1 MWRSNWKQQQQQQLC
16 REEEAEA
23 RRAASN
29 GRRSRSTE
37 AAAGTRKKQYGGRS
51 NNGSGR
57 EGTRGAGDPRLA
69 DVLSRNAPMA
79 APGERWAVPAPNCE
93 QPRAGSVGK
102 TWRLIAAEALQ
113 LSARPRTVREVRG
126 PEAGKVPGRPNRIGS
141 PFRWARPEIS
151 DPAPRSPPDARPLT
165 GVSPARPP
173 CISLMRGTRCASGA
187 VWLLGEVLIW
197 KPTSTSSG
205 WLCPGHQRG
214 IRRTHGMAVHVGVGD
229 TVEVEVMPISRPVFQ
244 SGPARERRRLGHFSV
259 AWALTDRP
267 DPQLRGYKYNELPA
281 STRSSGRDDDT
292 LMTNGKPSVLLRT
305 PALCSPRLFR
315 TGRMR
320 ARRSDM
326 RSLHSRE
333 ETCDVVRCSI

>member
-1 MWRSNWKQQQQQQLC
+1 
-16 REEEAEA
+16 
-23 RRAASN
+23 
-29 GRRSRSTE
+29 
-37 AAAGTRKKQYGGRS
+37 
-51 NNGSGR
+51 
-57 EGTRGAGDPRLA
+57 
-69 DVLSRNAPMA
+69 MA

-93 QPRAGSVGK
+93 QPRAGSMGK
-102 TWRLIAAEALQ
+102 TWRLIIIAAEALQ
-113 LSARPRTVREVRG
+113 LSARPRTVRG

-151 DPAPRSPPDARPLT
+151 DPAPRPPPDARPLT

-187 VWLLGEVLIW
+187 VWLLGERAAVGGARASGADLEADE
-197 KPTSTSSG
+197 TSSSSG
-205 WLCPGHQRG
+205 WLCPGDQRG

-229 TVEVEVMPISRPVFQ
+229 TVMPISRPVFQ
-244 SGPARERRRLGHFSV
+244 SGPARERRRLGYFSV

-281 STRSSGRDDDT
+281 SVRSSGRDDDT

-305 PALCSPRLFR
+305 PALCSPRLIR

-333 ETCDVVRCSI
+333 ETCDVRYSI